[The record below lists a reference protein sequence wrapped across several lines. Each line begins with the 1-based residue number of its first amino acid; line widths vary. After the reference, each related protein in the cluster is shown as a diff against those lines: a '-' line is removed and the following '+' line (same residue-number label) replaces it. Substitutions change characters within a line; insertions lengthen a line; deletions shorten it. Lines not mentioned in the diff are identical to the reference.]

1 MEDEL
6 EHNPVREAQGDPS
19 AVLSDLV
26 RWIAIVAAP
35 HGYVATVRMLAE
47 ARGNRLLLQARGTPV
62 GHEYMQEISLESLEK
77 LGAVAVGSAFDRAA
91 RAAFAAADGTAQSI
105 SRPA

>member
-6 EHNPVREAQGDPS
+6 EHNPVPEAQGDTS
-19 AVLSDLV
+19 AVLSDLA

-35 HGYVATVRMLAE
+35 HGYVATARLLGG
-47 ARGNRLLLQARGTPV
+47 ARGNRLLLQARGTSA
-62 GHEYMQEISLESLEK
+62 GHEYVQEISLESLAK